1 MLRLAAFAGQV
12 CRRPAST
19 ASTAARPTRRLR
31 ILIVDGYAEASRRE
45 FATVGLPLASVLY
58 SEMILS
64 QVPRDVV
71 VDFETVFPCTPDY
84 TAPREEWLAQFD
96 GCCFTGSSYSAYDD
110 CDDVT
115 RQIDLLNATFE
126 SGVSSF
132 GSCWGLQVAAVAM
145 GGTVELSQKGREVGI
160 GRKIALT
167 QEGRGHPMFAGKKTA
182 YEAFMSHGDEVTR
195 IPREAVVLSGNDH
208 TRVQAM
214 SVTKNGVE
222 SWFVQYHPEY
232 NLSYYAGLIGT
243 RGERM
248 IGMGFFHS
256 PEDHQKYVDDMTDLS
271 QDPERKDL
279 RWKYGIDDDLI
290 SNDIK
295 QAEVRN
301 WLKLLLTTG
310 WKN

>member
-1 MLRLAAFAGQV
+1 MN
-12 CRRPAST
+12 
-19 ASTAARPTRRLR
+19 
-31 ILIVDGYAEASRRE
+31 
-45 FATVGLPLASVLY
+45 
-58 SEMILS
+58 M
-64 QVPRDVV
+64 
-71 VDFETVFPCTPDY
+71 
-84 TAPREEWLAQFD
+84 
-96 GCCFTGSSYSAYDD
+96 DD
-110 CDDVT
+110 SCV
-115 RQIDLLNATFE
+115 
-126 SGVSSF
+126 SGVER
-132 GSCWGLQVAAVAM
+132 
-145 GGTVELSQKGREVGI
+145 TVRLSTTDTHAR
-160 GRKIALT
+160 AHT
-167 QEGRGHPMFAGKKTA
+167 HAP
-182 YEAFMSHGDEVTR
+182 YDW
-195 IPREAVVLSGNDH
+195 PRP
-208 TRVQAM
+208 R
-214 SVTKNGVE
+214 
-222 SWFVQYHPEY
+222 YHPEY